1 MRGSAI
7 RAGVLACLSVGC
19 LAPGSVVA
27 QEAASP
33 EGAGAQAPVQSA
45 PVAPV
50 LMLDQDRLFS
60 ESRFGRALQADLDA
74 EAAALLTESRRI
86 DAALEE
92 EERSLTARRAAMSPE
107 EFRAA
112 ADDFDR
118 RVEELRGAQ
127 EAKSRA
133 LTRRRDADRQRFFQ
147 AAVPVLGQMM
157 AEAGA
162 LVLLDKD
169 SVILSFEGIDLTDAA
184 IARMDVLLGDGSA
197 TPEAPPAQPATAD
210 PAQPAAP

>member
-1 MRGSAI
+1 MNRAAI
-7 RAGVLACLSVGC
+7 RAGLLALAVGFAGLPL
-19 LAPGSVVA
+19 LAQAGGP
-27 QEAASP
+27 
-33 EGAGAQAPVQSA
+33 GAGAPQ
-45 PVAPV
+45 APV
-50 LMLDQDRLFS
+50 LMLDQGRLFA

-92 EERSLTARRAAMSPE
+92 EERSLTARRSAMSPE

-133 LTRRRDADRQRFFQ
+133 LTRRRDEDRQRFFQ

-162 LVLLDKD
+162 LVLLDKE

-184 IARMDVLLGDGSA
+184 IARMDALLGDGKA
-197 TPEAPPAQPATAD
+197 LPQAPLA
-210 PAQPAAP
+210 PAAPRVQPETPPGGQP